1 MRIVIRIKKLF
12 KRMKKKFYPLFL
24 KLGNFVIDELP
35 FIIIFFCCIVP
46 TTLKDFLVNGISEA
60 DLKYFSIAFL
70 YSVVF
75 AYLGSKKKYLKI
87 FFYSVGVFLF
97 GIYMFLWLVFG
108 TSISPLIIQLVAETN
123 ARETS
128 EFFSA
133 FVFSK
138 GAIITYASIAL
149 LIILIIFLE
158 KNWNKIKVKKWLQ
171 KSYTAVALGVLSIL
185 FILGGVFNL
194 RIYYTLY
201 KCQFMDELE
210 RWVTE
215 NVPFPM
221 DSFTALAYSMYA
233 PNATMNEIKLAVDF
247 AKEINKQPLADGVND
262 SINVIYILGESFIK
276 SHASLYGYGLKTT
289 PFMDEEC
296 EKGNLVAFSDVVAP
310 FNSTTLV
317 QKNTFCCNSLADGE
331 AWYKT
336 PYFPILFKKA
346 GYKVSLWDIQRD
358 FAKNAF
364 FTFSVNSF
372 IYDKKFRSMLTRTH
386 LIKNFSMMGKWLMIS
401 LKAKQVSL
409 QGKILLCSIF

>member
-12 KRMKKKFYPLFL
+12 KRMKKKFYSLLL

-46 TTLKDFLVNGISEA
+46 TTLKDFLANGISEA

-194 RIYYTLY
+194 RIYIIHY
-201 KCQFMDELE
+201 
-210 RWVTE
+210 
-215 NVPFPM
+215 
-221 DSFTALAYSMYA
+221 
-233 PNATMNEIKLAVDF
+233 
-247 AKEINKQPLADGVND
+247 IN
-262 SINVIYILGESFIK
+262 
-276 SHASLYGYGLKTT
+276 
-289 PFMDEEC
+289 
-296 EKGNLVAFSDVVAP
+296 
-310 FNSTTLV
+310 
-317 QKNTFCCNSLADGE
+317 
-331 AWYKT
+331 
-336 PYFPILFKKA
+336 
-346 GYKVSLWDIQRD
+346 VSLWTNW
-358 FAKNAF
+358 NA
-364 FTFSVNSF
+364 
-372 IYDKKFRSMLTRTH
+372 
-386 LIKNFSMMGKWLMIS
+386 G
-401 LKAKQVSL
+401 
-409 QGKILLCSIF
+409 

>member
-12 KRMKKKFYPLFL
+12 KRMKKKFYPLLL

-46 TTLKDFLVNGISEA
+46 TTLKNFLVNGISEP

-138 GAIITYASIAL
+138 GAIITYASIVL
-149 LIILIIFLE
+149 LVILILSLE
-158 KNWNKIKVKKWLQ
+158 KSWNRIKAKRWLQ
-171 KSYTAVALGVLSIL
+171 KSYAAVTVGVLSIL
-185 FILGGVFNL
+185 FLLGGLFNF

-210 RWVTE
+210 QWVTK
-215 NVPFPM
+215 NAPFPM
-221 DSFTALAYSMYA
+221 DSFTALVYSMYA
-233 PNATMNEIKLAVDF
+233 PHATMNEIKLAVDF
-247 AKEINKQPLADGVND
+247 AKEINKQSLTDGVKD

-276 SHASLYGYGLKTT
+276 SHASLYGYRLKTT
-289 PFMDEEC
+289 PFMDIEH

-364 FTFSVNSF
+364 F
-372 IYDKKFRSMLTRTH
+372 Y
-386 LIKNFSMMGKWLMIS
+386 
-401 LKAKQVSL
+401 
-409 QGKILLCSIF
+409 IFG